1 MVLKIKEGHGWTLY
15 HNDRRKSRTVRS
27 PWWWA
32 PNNSLAKVK
41 GLSSML
47 GIAEAGVM
55 ITQAIFVILNT
66 PNHYGLTR

>member
-1 MVLKIKEGHGWTLY
+1 
-15 HNDRRKSRTVRS
+15 
-27 PWWWA
+27 
-32 PNNSLAKVK
+32 
-41 GLSSML
+41 ML